1 MNEERQGKQN
11 TNGQDAAAI
20 IRAALRGR
28 SDSELPPE
36 EIHAFA
42 QNYRNSMN
50 HYWRHGEEYLEAR
63 DYQQAAEKSW
73 GAFAASVKS
82 IAADHGMRISFH
94 GSIISVASALASLAS
109 QNDSAEGEALRDGLS
124 AARSLHQHFYEN
136 DLPGEEV
143 EFSASRV
150 GAAIDLMQQRFSSGT
165 NGGSLQT

>member
-1 MNEERQGKQN
+1 MTGKSHRNKDDSGADVSQVIRTALN
-11 TNGQDAAAI
+11 RRHDTELPNGQAAT
-20 IRAALRGR
+20 
-28 SDSELPPE
+28 
-36 EIHAFA
+36 FA

-50 HYWRHGEEYLEAR
+50 YYWRHGEEYLETG

-73 GAFAASVKS
+73 GAYAASVKS

-94 GSIISVASALASLAS
+94 GSIVSVASALASLAA
-109 QNDSAEGEALRDGLS
+109 QDNSAEGAALRDGLS

-150 GAAIDLMQQRFSSGT
+150 GAAIDLMQQRFSSST
-165 NGGSLQT
+165 NGGI

>member
-1 MNEERQGKQN
+1 MTQENQAEQN
-11 TNGQDAAAI
+11 GGVDLASV

-36 EIHAFA
+36 DIHGFA

-50 HYWRHGEEYLEAR
+50 YYWRHGEECLETR

-109 QNDSAEGEALRDGLS
+109 QDDSAEGAALRDGLS

-150 GAAIDLMQQRFSSGT
+150 AAAIDLMQQRFAGNGSGPPA
-165 NGGSLQT
+165 N